1 MDTQLPI
8 LSNQTPLKSL
18 PQIRK
23 CEDLLLET
31 FIQITLDGDHTR
43 LNGDNTDKA
52 WDAIRVEF
60 ESLSGGYGYSATI
73 NLLKDINYLSA
84 KLQMIDELTS
94 LMEFYYLPEMGAILA
109 EYGMT
114 YEWEGIDEEKY
125 MAQLNMVR
133 SRSKTWYVELKS
145 KEKDWKLQN
154 PESKS
159 EAPVTREY
167 FEDWLIALSKMEGY
181 NIRANDITAF
191 RFAIMVKKA
200 SQKPSQK
207 K

>member
-1 MDTQLPI
+1 MDTQLQI
-8 LSNQTPLKSL
+8 LSNQTPSKSL

-23 CEDLLLET
+23 CEDLIFET

-109 EYGMT
+109 EYGMP

-125 MAQLNMVR
+125 IAQLNMVR

-145 KEKDWKLQN
+145 KEKEWKNQN
-154 PESKS
+154 PQSKS
-159 EAPVTREY
+159 ESPVSREY
-167 FEDWLIALSKMEGY
+167 FEDWLISLSKLEGY
-181 NIRANDITAF
+181 NIRSTDISTF

-200 SQKPSQK
+200 SQKPLPK